1 MCRGNGEL
9 PPLLPLNPPTPNLH
23 LPAHCA
29 ASRSSASNR
38 IIGAKDHASI
48 QMNVAEVSWAAAGPT
63 RCVRG
68 RGRAD
73 LHVDFQT
80 SSFDPKM
87 LGHLFMTPFFNF

>member
-1 MCRGNGEL
+1 MLR
-9 PPLLPLNPPTPNLH
+9 H
-23 LPAHCA
+23 
-29 ASRSSASNR
+29 NR

-48 QMNVAEVSWAAAGPT
+48 QMNVAEVSCAAAGLT
-63 RCVRG
+63 RWVRG